1 MLAGKTVFVC
11 GAGPGLGR
19 EVALAALREGARVA
33 LAARNE
39 SRLNSLAKELGAG
52 NRVLVAPLDLTDAV
66 AIESAL
72 ARTEETFGR
81 IDALVQVASL
91 HVMGDVADTRADQ
104 WRDAYDTN
112 VVGTVELVN
121 AVAPRMKAQGGGS
134 IVIIGSQAAVKPG
147 VPEAA
152 YAACK
157 GALLTTM
164 LYLAKELG
172 PDGIRVNTVAPTW
185 MMGPV
190 LEGFFAG
197 ESKRSGTPVEDLV
210 AGITSQLP
218 LRRIPSD
225 GDVAESVV
233 FFCSDRARM
242 ITGQSLLVNAGEHMP

>member
-1 MLAGKTVFVC
+1 MLEGKTVFVC

-52 NRVLVAPLDLTDAV
+52 DRVLVAPLDLTDAV

-112 VVGTVELVN
+112 VVGLYESERTTEEGE
-121 AVAPRMKAQGGGS
+121 PS
-134 IVIIGSQAAVKPG
+134 PAAG
-147 VPEAA
+147 YVPEYIA
-152 YAACK
+152 
-157 GALLTTM
+157 T
-164 LYLAKELG
+164 
-172 PDGIRVNTVAPTW
+172 
-185 MMGPV
+185 
-190 LEGFFAG
+190 
-197 ESKRSGTPVEDLV
+197 
-210 AGITSQLP
+210 
-218 LRRIPSD
+218 
-225 GDVAESVV
+225 
-233 FFCSDRARM
+233 RAHKPER
-242 ITGQSLLVNAGEHMP
+242 A